1 MNSKIEYLPVNKNHI
16 DEAVKMIITA
26 YHKEREFT
34 PILPDDDFSDCLHN
48 AIGRLFT
55 QRTGLAAFHRN
66 RLVGF
71 LTGFPVEKFHG
82 TRPGIYCPI
91 FGHGAVEENRIE
103 IYRGLYQQS
112 ADLWVEKGL
121 CTHAITMFSHDQD
134 LVDVFFWQGFGLRC
148 IDAIRKTST
157 IDVQNSTIRIME
169 STLKDAEKLSNLH
182 AQLTCY
188 LHQSPMFMI
197 FNKDIDEVQ
206 RHIEFFQEKNCHE
219 WVAYKN
225 GAPVGFIKIAP
236 TAETFISDHPSVMNI
251 KGFYVI
257 ESERKT
263 GVGTL
268 LFNTVQKWLL
278 ANKYPLCG
286 VDYESINPLGSRFWM
301 KYFTPYTYSLVRK
314 IDERI

>member
-1 MNSKIEYLPVNKNHI
+1 
-16 DEAVKMIITA
+16 
-26 YHKEREFT
+26 
-34 PILPDDDFSDCLHN
+34 
-48 AIGRLFT
+48 
-55 QRTGLAAFHRN
+55 
-66 RLVGF
+66 
-71 LTGFPVEKFHG
+71 
-82 TRPGIYCPI
+82 
-91 FGHGAVEENRIE
+91 
-103 IYRGLYQQS
+103 
-112 ADLWVEKGL
+112 
-121 CTHAITMFSHDQD
+121 
-134 LVDVFFWQGFGLRC
+134 
-148 IDAIRKTST
+148 
-157 IDVQNSTIRIME
+157 
-169 STLKDAEKLSNLH
+169 
-182 AQLTCY
+182 
-188 LHQSPMFMI
+188 MFMI

-206 RHIEFFQEKNCHE
+206 RHIEFFQEKHCHE

-314 IDERI
+314 IDERIL